1 MLRAAEFGGAACDS
15 IAILVLHPISGSS
28 FAETALQELETGLM
42 SPLILTSMP
51 ASRLLYG
58 VTVFLGAFL
67 LFLVEPMAAK
77 QLLPALGGSS
87 AVWLTCLVF
96 FQVTLLLGYLYAH
109 WLTRVAFDGWQRRV
123 YLSLLATAV
132 VLLTAQILHHPNLGQ
147 GASHPVTT
155 IFVALA
161 LTIGLPFLLLASTSP
176 LLQVLLARSEG
187 GMIPYR
193 LFALSNTGSLLAL
206 IAYPTLVEPNLTL
219 KLQRTLWSAGFVLYA
234 LLCTVLARQTRSTT
248 ELVPAEEQSVA
259 PSTTAARKWLWFLL
273 PMAAAMQ
280 LTAVTGHLTV
290 NIAAIPLLWM
300 LPLAVYLLSFIV
312 AFEFPALYRRGL
324 VVRLLVVMLASLGY
338 AISKTD
344 VSLPIGVAIL
354 FFLVE
359 AFIACLFCHA
369 ETYALRPQRAA
380 QTESK
385 IDSQATLF
393 YLLIAAGG
401 AAGTFFIGILCPLI
415 FSANYDLAISFFVTA
430 ALAVAV
436 TWHDGWPQRLLWS
449 TCSVLLLIFAI
460 MLHIAYARDAILE
473 VRNFYGTLRVKQ
485 SAPPPQGFTVRMLL
499 NGAIQHGTQIF
510 APGLSRTPTTYY
522 AEDSGVGLA
531 LRFCCGGRAR
541 NIGVVGL
548 GTGTLAAYGKPGD
561 RIRFYEINPQVRPIA
576 ENLFTYLR
584 DSGAHI
590 SYTDGDARASLTRE
604 TPQSFDVLAIDAFSG
619 DAIPLHLLTTEAL
632 TLYKKHLAPNGILAF
647 HLSNQYV
654 DLAPE
659 VRLLAASAGMQAQLV
674 ESSPNAERG
683 AFRSTWALLTTSPT
697 FFTQPEIDVAI
708 QPMPTLPGLKLW
720 TDDYSSLLPILQ
732 LGHH

>member
-1 MLRAAEFGGAACDS
+1 
-15 IAILVLHPISGSS
+15 
-28 FAETALQELETGLM
+28 
-42 SPLILTSMP
+42 
-51 ASRLLYG
+51 
-58 VTVFLGAFL
+58 
-67 LFLVEPMAAK
+67 MAAK
-77 QLLPALGGSS
+77 QLLPSLGGSS

-96 FQVTLLLGYLYAH
+96 FQTTLLLGYLYAH
-109 WLTRVAFDGWQRRV
+109 WLTRDAFDGWRRLL
-123 YLSLLATAV
+123 YLALLAIAV
-132 VLLTAQILHHPNLGQ
+132 ILLVAQLAGPGNIGH
-147 GASHPVTT
+147 GADHPVTT
-155 IFVALA
+155 IFVALS

-176 LLQVLLARSEG
+176 LLQVLLVRSEG
-187 GMIPYR
+187 GKVPYR

-219 KLQRTLWSAGFVLYA
+219 KLQRILWSAGFFLYTVLCTLLTRQARSASQPASLIEQPSA
-234 LLCTVLARQTRSTT
+234 LLI
-248 ELVPAEEQSVA
+248 
-259 PSTTAARKWLWFLL
+259 AAATQPGKKWLWFLL

-280 LTAVTGHLTV
+280 LSAVTGHLTV

-338 AISKTD
+338 VISKTD

-354 FFLVE
+354 FFLAE

-369 ETYALRPQRAA
+369 ETYALRPQRAS
-380 QTESK
+380 E
-385 IDSQATLF
+385 ATLF

-401 AAGTFFIGILCPLI
+401 AVGTFFIGILSPLI
-415 FSANYDLAISFFVTA
+415 VSANYDLAISFFVTA
-430 ALAVAV
+430 VLAVAV

-449 TCSVLLLIFAI
+449 TCSVLLLFFAI
-460 MLHIAYARDAILE
+460 MLHTAYAREAILE

-485 SAPPPQGFTVRMLL
+485 STPPPMAVPVRMLV
-499 NGAIQHGTQIF
+499 NGTIQHGTQIF

-522 AEDSGVGLA
+522 AEDSGIGLA
-531 LRFCCGGRAR
+531 LRFCCSAQGSNLDHPR
-541 NIGVVGL
+541 NVGVVGL

-561 RIRFYEINPQVRPIA
+561 RIRFYEINPLVRPIA

-584 DSGAHI
+584 DSQAQI
-590 SYTDGDARASLTRE
+590 TYADGDARTSLANE

-632 TLYKKHLAPNGILAF
+632 ALYKKHLAPNGILAF
-647 HLSNQYV
+647 HVSNQYL

-659 VRLLAASAGMQAQLV
+659 IALLAASAGMQARLV
-674 ESSPNAERG
+674 ESAPDTVHG
-683 AFRSTWALLTTSPT
+683 AFRSTWVLLTTSPT
-697 FFTQPEIDVAI
+697 FFAQPEITVAI
-708 QPMPTLPGLKLW
+708 QPVPTIHGLNPW

-732 LGHH
+732 LTHH

>member
-1 MLRAAEFGGAACDS
+1 
-15 IAILVLHPISGSS
+15 
-28 FAETALQELETGLM
+28 
-42 SPLILTSMP
+42 MP

-109 WLTRVAFDGWQRRV
+109 WLTRVAFDGWQRRI
-123 YLSLLATAV
+123 YLALLATAV
-132 VLLTAQILHHPNLGQ
+132 ALLAVQTIHPSVLGR
-147 GASHPVTT
+147 GANHPVTT
-155 IFVALA
+155 IFVALT

-176 LLQVLLARSEG
+176 LLQVLLARSDG
-187 GMIPYR
+187 SGIPYR

-206 IAYPTLVEPNLTL
+206 IAYPTVVEPNLTL
-219 KLQRTLWSAGFVLYA
+219 KLQRVLWSAGFFLYA
-234 LLCTVLARQTRSTT
+234 VLCTLLARQTRWNAQPTA
-248 ELVPAEEQSVA
+248 VEEQPVA
-259 PSTTAARKWLWFLL
+259 PSATAGKKWLWFLL

-300 LPLAVYLLSFIV
+300 LPLAVYLLSFIA

-344 VSLPIGVAIL
+344 VSLPIGIAIL

-359 AFIACLFCHA
+359 AFLACLFCHA
-369 ETYALRPQRAA
+369 ETYPLRPLSAPQNGS
-380 QTESK
+380 QT
-385 IDSQATLF
+385 TLF

-401 AAGTFFIGILCPLI
+401 AAGTFFIAILSPLI

-436 TWHDGWPQRLLWS
+436 TWQDGWPQRLLWS
-449 TCSVLLLIFAI
+449 TCSVLLLFFAI
-460 MLHIAYARDAILE
+460 MLHTAYSREAILE
-473 VRNFYGTLRVKQ
+473 ARNFYGTLRVKQ
-485 SAPPPQGFTVRMLL
+485 STPPPLAVPVRMLL

-510 APGLSRTPTTYY
+510 APELSHTPTTYY
-522 AEDSGVGLA
+522 ADYSGVGLA
-531 LRFCCGGRAR
+531 LRFCCSDPGRGLDRAR

-548 GTGTLAAYGKPGD
+548 GTGTLAAYGKQGD

-584 DSGAHI
+584 DSQAQI
-590 SYTDGDARASLTRE
+590 TYANGDARASLTSE
-604 TPQSFDVLAIDAFSG
+604 APQSFDVLAIDAFSG

-647 HLSNQYV
+647 HVSNQYL

-659 VRLLAASAGMQAQLV
+659 IGLLAASAGMQAQLI
-674 ESSPNAERG
+674 ESAPDTALG
-683 AFRSTWALLTTSPT
+683 VFRSTWVLLTESPT
-697 FFTQPEIDVAI
+697 FFTRPEIATAI
-708 QPMPTLPGLKLW
+708 QPVPTIPGLKLW
-720 TDDYSSLLPILQ
+720 TDDYSSLLPILK
-732 LGHH
+732 LSHH

>member
-1 MLRAAEFGGAACDS
+1 
-15 IAILVLHPISGSS
+15 
-28 FAETALQELETGLM
+28 
-42 SPLILTSMP
+42 MP

-96 FQVTLLLGYLYAH
+96 FQTVLLLGYLYAH
-109 WLTRVAFDGWQRRV
+109 CLTRTPFAGGPRRI
-123 YLSLLATAV
+123 YLALLATAV
-132 VLLTAQILHHPNLGQ
+132 VLLAAQIIHRPDLSQ
-147 GASHPVTT
+147 GADHPVAT
-155 IFVALA
+155 IFLA
-161 LTIGLPFLLLASTSP
+161 LTVTIGLPFLLLAATSP

-187 GMIPYR
+187 GKVPYR

-234 LLCTVLARQTRSTT
+234 VLCAMLVRQTRSIYQSA
-248 ELVPAEEQSVA
+248 PAELHASK
-259 PSTTAARKWLWFLL
+259 PSATARNKWLWFLL

-300 LPLAVYLLSFIV
+300 LPLAVYLLSFII

-354 FFLVE
+354 FFLAE
-359 AFIACLFCHA
+359 AFLASLFCHA
-369 ETYALRPQRAA
+369 ETYALRPQHTALSGSGIGS
-380 QTESK
+380 QT
-385 IDSQATLF
+385 TLF

-401 AAGTFFIGILCPLI
+401 ATGTFFIGILSPLI

-436 TWHDGWPQRLLWS
+436 TWNDGWPQRLLWS
-449 TCSVLLLIFAI
+449 MCSALLLFFAI
-460 MLHIAYARDAILE
+460 MLHTAYARDAILE

-485 SAPPPQGFTVRMLL
+485 STPPPQAFTVRMLL

-510 APGLSRTPTTYY
+510 SPGLSRTPTTYY
-522 AEDSGVGLA
+522 AEDSGIGLA
-531 LRFCCGGRAR
+531 LRFCCGARGGDSTGGNDPARAR

-576 ENLFTYLR
+576 QNLFTYLR
-584 DSGAHI
+584 DSGA
-590 SYTDGDARASLTRE
+590 YVTYADGDARASLTRE
-604 TPQSFDVLAIDAFSG
+604 APQSFDILAIDAFSG

-632 TLYKKHLAPNGILAF
+632 VLYRKHLAPNGILAF
-647 HLSNQYV
+647 HVSNQYL

-659 VRLLAASAGMQAQLV
+659 ITLLATSARMKAELV
-674 ESSPNAERG
+674 ESSPDAARG
-683 AFRSTWALLTTSPT
+683 AFRSTWVLLTTSPT

-708 QPMPTLPGLKLW
+708 QPMPTLPGLRLW
-720 TDDYSSLLPILQ
+720 TDDYSSLLPIVQ

>member
-1 MLRAAEFGGAACDS
+1 
-15 IAILVLHPISGSS
+15 
-28 FAETALQELETGLM
+28 
-42 SPLILTSMP
+42 MP

-109 WLTRVAFDGWQRRV
+109 WLTRAAFDGWQRRI
-123 YLSLLATAV
+123 YLALLAIAV
-132 VLLTAQILHHPNLGQ
+132 VLLAAQTLRHADLGQ
-147 GASHPVTT
+147 AADHPVAS
-155 IFVALA
+155 IFLALA

-176 LLQVLLARSEG
+176 LLQVLLVRSEG
-187 GMIPYR
+187 GKIPYR
-193 LFALSNTGSLLAL
+193 LFALSNAGSLLAL
-206 IAYPTLVEPNLTL
+206 VAYPTLVEPNLTL
-219 KLQRTLWSAGFVLYA
+219 KLQRALWCGGFGLYA
-234 LLCTVLARQTRSTT
+234 VLCSMLAGNERSADHTGLAEAQT
-248 ELVPAEEQSVA
+248 EAAPA
-259 PSTTAARKWLWFLL
+259 TAAKKWLWFLL

-280 LTAVTGHLTV
+280 LSSVTGHLTV

-312 AFEFPALYRRGL
+312 VFEFPTLYRRGL

-369 ETYALRPQRAA
+369 ESYALRPQRADE
-380 QTESK
+380 T
-385 IDSQATLF
+385 TLF

-401 AAGTFFIGILCPLI
+401 AAGTFFIGILSPLI
-415 FSANYDLAISFFVTA
+415 FSANYDLAITFFVTA

-436 TWHDGWPQRLLWS
+436 TWNDGWPQRLLWS

-460 MLHIAYARDAILE
+460 MLHIAYAREAILE

-485 SAPPPQGFTVRMLL
+485 SMPPPQGFTVRMLL

-522 AEDSGVGLA
+522 AEDSGIGLA
-531 LRFCCGGRAR
+531 LRFCCGAGGSDGARPR

-548 GTGTLAAYGKPGD
+548 GTGTLAAYGKSGD

-590 SYTDGDARASLTRE
+590 TYADGDARASLTRE
-604 TPQSFDVLAIDAFSG
+604 APQSFDVLAIDAFSG

-632 TLYKKHLAPNGILAF
+632 VLYRKHLAPNGILAF
-647 HLSNQYV
+647 HVSNQYL
-654 DLAPE
+654 DLVPE
-659 VRLLAASAGMQAQLV
+659 IALLATSAEMKAELV
-674 ESSPNAERG
+674 ESAPDAKRG
-683 AFRSTWALLTTSPT
+683 AFHSTWVLLTASPT
-697 FFTQPEIDVAI
+697 FFAQPEIVAAT
-708 QPMPTLPGLKLW
+708 QPMPTQRGLRLW